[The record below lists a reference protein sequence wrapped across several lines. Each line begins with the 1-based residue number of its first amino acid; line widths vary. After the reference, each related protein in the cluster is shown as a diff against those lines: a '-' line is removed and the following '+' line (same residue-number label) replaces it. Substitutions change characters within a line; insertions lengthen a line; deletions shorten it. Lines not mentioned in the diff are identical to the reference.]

1 MCSLVLSFFSVIRT
15 NAQCFQ
21 DASTRYVMEYSND
34 AGFANLDVLDT
45 TNVHLQSAYPFA
57 NDGADMEDAFL
68 TDSDNS
74 VIAGR
79 FLYTKDAIDQ
89 EFFFPKLLRL
99 RLGRAFYFRNYRV
112 HNNCFFPGEKV

>member
-1 MCSLVLSFFSVIRT
+1 
-15 NAQCFQ
+15 
-21 DASTRYVMEYSND
+21 
-34 AGFANLDVLDT
+34 
-45 TNVHLQSAYPFA
+45 
-57 NDGADMEDAFL
+57 MEDAFL

-99 RLGRAFYFRNYRV
+99 RSGRAFYFRNYRV